1 MRVNVAIIAHDN
13 PKVML
18 DASIGSV
25 LLEKSEI
32 HQLFLV
38 DNSSTDRLRKHYDA
52 LTTYI
57 YPGKNLGFGAA
68 NNIAMRRSID
78 ESVDYHLL
86 VNPDIYFNQGTIRE
100 LLDFMD
106 AHPDVG
112 LVSPKV
118 VYPNGTTQHL
128 CKLIPTPADLI
139 GRRFLGWGPFK
150 QLTDRRN
157 EFFELQFSGYE
168 ALMEVPILSGSFMLI
183 RTSVLEKVGL
193 FDERFFLYLEDFDL
207 CRRIGEVS
215 RTVFYPYTSVVHE
228 YEKGSYFNRRLFGHH
243 IVSAIKYFSK
253 WGWLFDRKRRKT
265 NQACLAKLQSHTA
278 TEDRVSAENTCKRAG
293 TAAAA
298 DRESLFCRA
307 N

>member
-139 GRRFLGWGPFK
+139 GRRFLGW
-150 QLTDRRN
+150 
-157 EFFELQFSGYE
+157 
-168 ALMEVPILSGSFMLI
+168 
-183 RTSVLEKVGL
+183 
-193 FDERFFLYLEDFDL
+193 
-207 CRRIGEVS
+207 
-215 RTVFYPYTSVVHE
+215 
-228 YEKGSYFNRRLFGHH
+228 
-243 IVSAIKYFSK
+243 
-253 WGWLFDRKRRKT
+253 
-265 NQACLAKLQSHTA
+265 
-278 TEDRVSAENTCKRAG
+278 
-293 TAAAA
+293 
-298 DRESLFCRA
+298 
-307 N
+307 